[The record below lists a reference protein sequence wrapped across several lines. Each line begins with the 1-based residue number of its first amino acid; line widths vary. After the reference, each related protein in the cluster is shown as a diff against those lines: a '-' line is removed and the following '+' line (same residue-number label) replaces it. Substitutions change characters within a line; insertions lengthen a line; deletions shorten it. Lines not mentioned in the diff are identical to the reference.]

1 MRGLYLV
8 SGVTQVG
15 EGSVP
20 GVRGSHRSVR
30 GLYLVSG
37 VDEGSAPGVR
47 GSHRS
52 VMGLHLVSGGHTGR

>member
-20 GVRGSHRSVR
+20 GVRG
-30 GLYLVSG
+30 
-37 VDEGSAPGVR
+37 
-47 GSHRS
+47 
-52 VMGLHLVSGGHTGR
+52 HTGRLITERLEMAVSFLDTTSCAI

>member
-20 GVRGSHRSVR
+20 GVRGHTGRR
-30 GLYLVSG
+30 GVCTWCQG
-37 VDEGSAPGVR
+37 VTQVGEGSVPGVR
-47 GSHRS
+47 GSHR
-52 VMGLHLVSGGHTGR
+52 

>member
-20 GVRGSHRSVR
+20 GVRGVTQV
-30 GLYLVSG
+30 G
-37 VDEGSAPGVR
+37 EGSVPGVR
-47 GSHRS
+47 G
-52 VMGLHLVSGGHTGR
+52 HTGR